1 MFGPIKVISGNAH
14 PTLAEDIVS
23 HLGLELGHAKV
34 SRFSDGEIQ
43 VEIDDNV
50 RGRDVF
56 LIQPT
61 SSPANDHIMELLIMA
76 DACKRASAGRI
87 TAVVP
92 YYGYARQDRKAAP
105 RAPITAKLVADLI
118 SASGMDRV
126 LTMDLHAGQIQGF
139 FDIPVDNLYASR
151 SLIPYL
157 RNTLPSSE
165 DLVMV
170 SPDAG
175 GVERARAYAKRLG
188 AGLAIVDKRRARPN
202 ESTVMNI
209 IGDVEGKVA
218 VLVDDMID
226 TAGTL
231 TGAAKALAE
240 EGGASRV
247 MAVATHG
254 ILSGPAVGRLA
265 ESVLEKVIVTNTIC
279 PSETAAGLDKIT
291 VVPIADLLAKA
302 IRSIHEADSVSRL
315 FL

>member
-1 MFGPIKVISGNAH
+1 MYGPIKLFSGSSNPVLTEAI
-14 PTLAEDIVS
+14 AS
-23 HLGLELGHAKV
+23 HLGMDVAEAKLG
-34 SRFSDGEIQ
+34 RFSDGEIQ
-43 VEIDDNV
+43 VEINDNV

-56 LIQPT
+56 LVQST
-61 SSPANDHIMELLIMA
+61 CSPANDHIMELLIMA
-76 DACKRASAGRI
+76 DACKRSSAGRL

-92 YYGYARQDRKAAP
+92 YYGYGRQDRKAAP
-105 RAPITAKLVADLI
+105 RAPITAKLVADVMTR
-118 SASGMDRV
+118 AGVDRV

-151 SLIPYL
+151 NLIPFL
-157 RNTLPSSE
+157 RKELGSTD

-188 AGLAIVDKRRARPN
+188 AGLAIVDKRRSRPN
-202 ESTVMNI
+202 ESSVMHI
-209 IGDVEGKVA
+209 IGDVEGKRA

-231 TGAAKALAE
+231 AGAAQALME
-240 EGGASRV
+240 MGGAASV
-247 MAVATHG
+247 VSVATHG
-254 ILSGPAVGRLA
+254 VLSGPAVSRLA
-265 ESVLEKVIVTNTIC
+265 ESAIDTIYVTDTI
-279 PSETAAGLDKIT
+279 PLSEEAAALDKIK
-291 VVPIADLLAKA
+291 VLSIADLLGKA

>member
-23 HLGLELGHAKV
+23 HLGLELGHAVV

-76 DACKRASAGRI
+76 DACKRSSAGRI

-105 RAPITAKLVADLI
+105 RAPITAKLVADLL

-151 SLIPYL
+151 NLIPYL
-157 RNTLPSSE
+157 RRTLPPSE

-188 AGLAIVDKRRARPN
+188 TGLAIVDKRRARPN

-240 EGGASRV
+240 TGGASRV
-247 MAVATHG
+247 MAVASHG
-254 ILSGPAVGRLA
+254 ILSGPAVKRLG
-265 ESVLEKVIVTNTIC
+265 ESVLEKIIVTNTI
-279 PSETAAGLDKIT
+279 PLAEEAAALDKIT

>member
-61 SSPANDHIMELLIMA
+61 CSPANDHIMELLIMA
-76 DACKRASAGRI
+76 DACKRSSAGRI

-105 RAPITAKLVADLI
+105 RAPITAKLVADLV

-151 SLIPYL
+151 NLIPYL
-157 RNTLPSSE
+157 RETLPSSDE
-165 DLVMV
+165 LVMV

-188 AGLAIVDKRRARPN
+188 AGLAIVDKRRSRPN

-231 TGAAKALAE
+231 TGAANALAE
-240 EGGASRV
+240 TGGASRV
-247 MAVATHG
+247 MAVASHG
-254 ILSGPAVGRLA
+254 ILSGPAVDRLQ
-265 ESVLEKVIVTNTIC
+265 ESVLEKIIVTNTI
-279 PSETAAGLDKIT
+279 PLSGNAATLDKIT